1 MKLTR
6 NLFIP
11 ALDVSADHK
20 GQFVA
25 IDKSTIF
32 EFAFNPNTET
42 YSFICNKNDS
52 NEVTGYAPTM
62 GQEIVLDNENPMYAY
77 LHPRFMEMPTG
88 SDCVIP
94 CLLIE
99 PDMKTGKPTVGR
111 LWKEA
116 TVVPDNLNSVDGKL
130 AFTINFN
137 GDPVVGTVAIA
148 AGKITFTEGAEP
160 ETRGN

>member
-11 ALDVSADHK
+11 ALDVSADAK
-20 GQFVA
+20 GEFVA
-25 IDKSTIF
+25 IDKSTVF
-32 EFAFNPNTET
+32 EFAWNPNTET
-42 YSFICNKNDS
+42 YSYICNKNDS

-62 GQEIVLDNENPMYAY
+62 GQEIVLDNDNPMYAF
-77 LHPRFMEMPTG
+77 LQPKFMAMPTG
-88 SDCVIP
+88 SDCTIP

-99 PDMKTGKPTVGR
+99 PDMTTGKPTVGR

-137 GDPVVGTVAIA
+137 GDPVAGTVAISG
-148 AGKITFTEGAEP
+148 GKITFTEGA
-160 ETRGN
+160 GSAA